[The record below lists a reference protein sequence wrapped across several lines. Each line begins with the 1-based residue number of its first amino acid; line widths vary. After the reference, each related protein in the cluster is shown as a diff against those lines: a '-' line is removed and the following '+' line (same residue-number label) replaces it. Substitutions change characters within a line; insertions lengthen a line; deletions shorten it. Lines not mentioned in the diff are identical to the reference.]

1 MRRLLLSALLSGP
14 LPACAATVRVNP
26 AVGSSAVPL
35 VLPQAAPALG
45 GSFSLQLSPAP
56 LLSLPAVPALRAAPL
71 AVQAPQSSSLEL
83 ALDSQLDAMAA
94 ELRRPDDPVLALVR
108 REGRSLL
115 SKISGLIRSG
125 EIDPSAALRAGEGDP
140 VVQPMGRELRI
151 GVYPVAADP
160 FQWGHLLIALR
171 AMAEHKLDKVVFVLA
186 GDDPRKPQMTPS
198 GFRHAMGRAVMDVF
212 SPLFAYSSIA
222 VGTQYDGETNIFR
235 LLKLNPEQN
244 VHAFYIVGGDHY
256 RLKDKNGNDDTLLKM
271 EKHLGDPNRVDA
283 SRHKV
288 SLIFVERGEPL
299 ARIPTTLDI
308 HFLPDVGFD
317 ASSTRV
323 RGGHYELMPYAAYLY
338 VRENQPGLYGIPPGA
353 P

>member
-1 MRRLLLSALLSGP
+1 MRRTLLLLSALLLG
-14 LPACAATVRVNP
+14 LPPSRAAVVRVSP
-26 AVGSSAVPL
+26 VAGPSLTPL
-35 VLPQAAPALG
+35 VLPQAAPVLG
-45 GSFSLQLSPAP
+45 GSLSLSLSPTP
-56 LLSLPAVPALRAAPL
+56 LLALPALRIPAP
-71 AVQAPQSSSLEL
+71 VYQAPKASSLEL
-83 ALDSQLDAMAA
+83 ALDSQLDAMAT
-94 ELRRPDDPVLALVR
+94 ELQKPDDPLLTFVR
-108 REGRSLL
+108 KEGRSLL
-115 SKISGLIRSG
+115 SKIAGLIRSG

-140 VVQPMGRELRI
+140 AVPAVGRELRV

-160 FQWGHLLIALR
+160 FQWGHILIALR

-198 GFRHAMGRAVMDVF
+198 GFRHAMGRAVMDAF

-235 LLKLNPEQN
+235 LLKLNPQQS

-256 RLKDKNGNDDTLLKM
+256 RLKDKNGGDDTLLKM
-271 EKHLGDPNRVDA
+271 EKHLGDPNRFDA
-283 SRHKV
+283 DKHKV

-299 ARIPTTLDI
+299 ARIPTPLDI

-323 RGGHYELMPYAAYLY
+323 RSGHYELMPYAAFEF
-338 VRENQPGLYGIPPGA
+338 VRKNQPGLYGIR
-353 P
+353 